1 MEPWEYLGQLKPRAG
16 CRAWMPT
23 LEFCGFSPEMPH
35 HRLKLLLDHS
45 DIPQELSVEGLFPD
59 PVPVQR
65 CVFGGVIGSGADFM
79 DGQLIPMMGSCCDG
93 RFAAGPAGIRPG
105 LPHPGWFRES
115 HLTPRELQL
124 LEMYH
129 RPNVLHR
136 AEGEV
141 KGQRPAPGAH
151 K

>member
-1 MEPWEYLGQLKPRAG
+1 MGFPVGTLGIPWTTEASRAG

-35 HRLKLLLDHS
+35 HRLKPLLDHS

-93 RFAAGPAGIRPG
+93 RLQVCSRTGWDSTRFATPGMVRRVQRKPLDPSGTSAFRNVPSAQCPAQG
-105 LPHPGWFRES
+105 
-115 HLTPRELQL
+115 
-124 LEMYH
+124 
-129 RPNVLHR
+129 
-136 AEGEV
+136 
-141 KGQRPAPGAH
+141 
-151 K
+151 

>member
-35 HRLKLLLDHS
+35 HRLKPLLDHS
-45 DIPQELSVEGLFPD
+45 DIPQERSVEGLFPD

-79 DGQLIPMMGSCCDG
+79 DRQLIPMMGSCCDG
-93 RFAAGPAGIRPG
+93 RLQVCSRTGWDSTRFATPGMVRRVQRKPLDPSGTSAFRNVSSAQCPAQG
-105 LPHPGWFRES
+105 
-115 HLTPRELQL
+115 
-124 LEMYH
+124 
-129 RPNVLHR
+129 
-136 AEGEV
+136 
-141 KGQRPAPGAH
+141 
-151 K
+151 